1 MREYMGK
8 AKDELGHMREEGG
21 SALGTMVQRGKEWIQ
36 NAMQYQR
43 PKAPK
48 APVNQT
54 QTSVVGLGRACKDFL
69 EHRGGPLPEPVKAP
83 PLVRVLLPDQNV
95 IRVIARRR

>member
-21 SALGTMVQRGKEWIQ
+21 SALGTMEQRGKEWIQ

-43 PKAPK
+43 PKAP
-48 APVNQT
+48 
-54 QTSVVGLGRACKDFL
+54 
-69 EHRGGPLPEPVKAP
+69 
-83 PLVRVLLPDQNV
+83 
-95 IRVIARRR
+95 